1 MNTFPA
7 RTPETVTRYS
17 PFWACLL
24 VFALVGADAA
34 FRLVASARQRK
45 QLDALM
51 LQQQQE
57 IGRLRPLLQSLN
69 EVETRLQNL
78 SLELLHMS
86 QTNTTAAQIVR
97 DFGIQWTPAAGATPA
112 AAVTAPAG
120 TAPAAPAA
128 NPPGAAPAPANAPAG
143 RR

>member
-1 MNTFPA
+1 MNPNQA
-7 RTPETVTRYS
+7 RTPDPATRHS

-24 VFALVGADAA
+24 VFALVGADAT

-45 QLDALM
+45 QLDVLT

-86 QTNTTAAQIVR
+86 QTNATAAQIVR
-97 DFGIQWTPAAGATPA
+97 DFGIQWTPAAGGAAA

-120 TAPAAPAA
+120 A
-128 NPPGAAPAPANAPAG
+128 AAPAPPANPPAAAQPAPGAPAP

>member
-1 MNTFPA
+1 MNTPGKTSETAA
-7 RTPETVTRYS
+7 RYN

-24 VFALVGADAA
+24 VFALLAADTA

-45 QLDALM
+45 QLDALT

-57 IGRLRPLLQSLN
+57 IGRLRPLLQSLG

-78 SLELLHMS
+78 SLDLLHMS
-86 QTNTTAAQIVR
+86 QTNATAAQIVR
-97 DFGIQWTPAAGATPA
+97 EFGIQWNPPAGGVSAATPA
-112 AAVTAPAG
+112 APAG
-120 TAPAAPAA
+120 AA
-128 NPPGAAPAPANAPAG
+128 NPLPSTNPAPASAPA

>member
-1 MNTFPA
+1 MNTRPGH
-7 RTPETVTRYS
+7 TLETAARYS

-45 QLDALM
+45 QLDALT

-86 QTNTTAAQIVR
+86 QTNATAAQIVR
-97 DFGIQWTPAAGATPA
+97 DFGIQWTPAAGAAPA

-120 TAPAAPAA
+120 SATPAPTA
-128 NPPGAAPAPANAPAG
+128 NPPGAASPPASTPPA